1 MSKRSLLLVSMCLL
15 GSVIW
20 PVTSAAQAPGMEGL
34 QSVAE
39 KILQNRLHNMQA
51 LKAYSWNQRTE
62 VIKDGEVMSTKL
74 ELVRYDS
81 HGQEQRS
88 TLTEQKPKQKKRIA
102 GRVQKNKMGEM
113 QKWGASVKSLLM
125 QYTLPDVAALNN
137 FLGKARINPTDEP
150 GQTMLSSNN
159 VIQSG
164 DRMTMYINKQDKKVQ
179 KTTVFTNYE
188 NDSVFVEIN
197 QGQLPEGINY
207 IKEMK
212 LDVSTKEIQLKVE
225 NFNYILN

>member
-1 MSKRSLLLVSMCLL
+1 M
-15 GSVIW
+15 
-20 PVTSAAQAPGMEGL
+20 
-34 QSVAE
+34 
-39 KILQNRLHNMQA
+39 RL
-51 LKAYSWNQRTE
+51 E
-62 VIKDGEVMSTKL
+62 
-74 ELVRYDS
+74 
-81 HGQEQRS
+81 
-88 TLTEQKPKQKKRIA
+88 
-102 GRVQKNKMGEM
+102 
-113 QKWGASVKSLLM
+113 WGASVKSLLM
-125 QYTLPDVAALNN
+125 QYTLPDVAAINN